1 MARLRD
7 GIGGT
12 LVLDAEGLVKLA
24 KGDPRALARA
34 KNAYAREASLVTAA
48 TTLTEVLRG
57 GPRDAQM
64 HHVLRRVRVIAVD
77 AEQARAAGEL
87 LGRTG
92 LSGHRCALDALL
104 ATVAMAQPRPVILLT
119 SDTEDLTKLT
129 EEPGRPAESAWPS
142 SASSR

>member
-7 GIGGT
+7 RIGGT

-34 KNAYAREASLVTAA
+34 KNAYTREASLVTAA

-64 HHVLRRVRVIAVD
+64 HHVLRRVRVITVD
-77 AEQARAAGEL
+77 AEQARSAGEL

-119 SDTEDLTKLT
+119 SDTDDLTKLT
-129 EEPGRPAESAWPS
+129 HEPNRPASERVAVV
-142 SASSR
+142 RV